1 MPTFTEKHAEWT
13 AAIRGDALRPRNA
26 IQWQVVELVH
36 SAAWYRVVLRARQ
49 LADAGEGISPKLNP
63 NFHNWIDECFTDSFF
78 VRVRRL
84 AGGDSDVLSGPMSC
98 HSLSAL
104 LRDLKSNQSL
114 LTRENLLSLDDLPFD
129 IVETEQKLN
138 KYLRDNKQTGE
149 WLAIPSELD
158 TRRSRQR
165 NAEIDKLCGV
175 SEATRSRTDTVHTAV
190 FDSVRDR
197 LLTLSDMTLITN
209 KLIAHASTLQ
219 SRQTDKRGNIEKVQI
234 AIRDLWGA
242 LEQLCRSVAAIDGW
256 LINRSSHAFLP
267 EMRKHEW
274 RGIDCPLIETND
286 IQQLQDY
293 WKELEKEASNWGDP
307 SAAF

>member
-1 MPTFTEKHAEWT
+1 MPTFQEKHAEWT

-49 LADAGEGISPKLNP
+49 LAIPGEETFPKLNP
-63 NFHNWIDECFTDSFF
+63 AFHNWIDTCFTDSFF

-98 HSLSAL
+98 HSVTAL
-104 LRDLKSNQSL
+104 LRDLKSNQPL
-114 LTRENLLSLDDLPFD
+114 LTRENLLSLDGLPFD
-129 IVETEQKLN
+129 LVDVEQKLN
-138 KYLRDNKQTGE
+138 KYLRDNHKDGE
-149 WLAIPSELD
+149 WLAIPSNLD

-165 NAEIDKLCGV
+165 NAELDTLCRV
-175 SEATRSRTDTVHTAV
+175 SEATRSLTDTVHTAV
-190 FDSVRDR
+190 FDNVGRR
-197 LLTLSDMTLITN
+197 LSTLSNMTLITN

-219 SRQTDKRGNIEKVQI
+219 SRQTDKRGNIEQVQI
-234 AIRDLWGA
+234 AIKDLWGA
-242 LEQLCRSVAAIDGW
+242 LEQLCRSVAALDGW
-256 LINRSSHAFLP
+256 LINRSSHSFLP

-274 RGIDCPLIETND
+274 RGIDCPLIDTND
-286 IQQLQDY
+286 IPQLQDY